1 MKLFRGFGALAATA
15 CAVAAIAVIGIVAT
29 AVTLVLLPLV
39 SLAVWS
45 LGASPFKAWKERSR
59 GDAFAARIHRTGA
72 PWAAA
77 WRRTFKDLAGAAA
90 REFPLHFRTRRDA
103 RVSNAYLI
111 SSANS

>member
-45 LGASPFKAWKERSR
+45 LAPSPFKAWKERSR
-59 GDAFAARIHRTGA
+59 GDAFAARIHRNWA
-72 PWAAA
+72 PWGQPHGGEPS
-77 WRRTFKDLAGAAA
+77 KDLAGAAA
-90 REFPLHFRTRRDA
+90 RGVPATFQDA
-103 RVSNAYLI
+103 PGRSRQ
-111 SSANS
+111 